1 MAIASRLSR
10 AFSQEKNEMKQAVT
24 KSTSL
29 YSKIWTVACA
39 VLFGTTG
46 CEPQSAYD
54 INRGRCAFRAQLTD
68 ELSAAWSSATQ
79 ADSDASLRFEGGDQ
93 WIRVTDQTAMRR
105 GLFEHTDQGWQ
116 LRAQWPVGDSSSLVA
131 NGAYLSAGW
140 KAAWS
145 EQHMDCASLS
155 DLASAADVGE
165 KAMRSRPKVYR
176 TGEKNFAVLRFEIH
190 SLCAVAVPAP
200 LGEWK
205 ILEVFTADARPRL
218 VHSGRHI
225 SAYERMD
232 LDSII
237 EKRCR
242 NGSPSGPVSSAL

>member
-1 MAIASRLSR
+1 MRVSKAQKMH
-10 AFSQEKNEMKQAVT
+10 F
-24 KSTSL
+24 
-29 YSKIWTVACA
+29 YSKFVAA
-39 VLFGTTG
+39 TSAIVVGITG
-46 CEPQSAYD
+46 CDPPSAYD
-54 INRGRCAFRAQLTD
+54 INRGRCVFRAELTD
-68 ELSAAWSSATQ
+68 ELSAAWSKATQ
-79 ADSDASLRFEGGDQ
+79 ADSNATLRFEGGDQ

-105 GLFEHTDQGWQ
+105 GLFEHTNQGWQ
-116 LRAQWPVGDSSSLVA
+116 LRAQWPVGDTSSLGA

-155 DLASAADVGE
+155 DQASAADVGE

-176 TGEKNFAVLRFEIH
+176 TGEKNFAVLRFETH
-190 SLCAVAVPAP
+190 NLCAVAEPAP

-237 EKRCR
+237 EKRCSA
-242 NGSPSGPVSSAL
+242 GTPSGPSSSEL